1 MTVRDSV
8 VVVTGGAS
16 GIGRALARRFVRE
29 GARAVAVIDRDH
41 AAGDVAHQIGARA
54 YIADVGV
61 EHQLARVIEEIHAEY
76 GAIDL
81 FCSNAGIG
89 AGDGGLDTSDDDWQ
103 RIWHVNV
110 MAHIYAARAV
120 LPLMLTAGHGYLL
133 QTASAAGLLTQLGS
147 APYAATRLV
156 APHSAPTRTILRR
169 GCGVVRLT
177 YDSNLTGL
185 EGTRSTCAKRSHMN

>member
-16 GIGRALARRFVRE
+16 GIGRALARRFVRG

-89 AGDGGLDTSDDDWQ
+89 AVERSPPSLPAQYLGGAIQWEYRD
-103 RIWHVNV
+103 
-110 MAHIYAARAV
+110 
-120 LPLMLTAGHGYLL
+120 
-133 QTASAAGLLTQLGS
+133 
-147 APYAATRLV
+147 
-156 APHSAPTRTILRR
+156 
-169 GCGVVRLT
+169 
-177 YDSNLTGL
+177 
-185 EGTRSTCAKRSHMN
+185 